1 MRVHTFKRAVV
12 ALALALPGA
21 AIASVVAAPAA
32 HADGCYTW
40 NRTLYQGRS
49 GSDVRQLQLR
59 IAGWAGNNDI
69 VELDGR
75 FGPKT
80 AAAVRRFQSAY
91 GLEVDG
97 IAGSQTYGKLYQI
110 QDDNCTPRH
119 FSWSEMDEGCGG
131 SGWTGGPLSSG
142 QTRQN
147 ALETMWKLEALRKSL
162 GDKPLIVT
170 SGFRS
175 RTCNNQVGGASDSQ
189 HLYGNAAD
197 LVSRDRSL
205 CQVARQARNHGFSG
219 IIGPGVSG
227 HNSHVHVDSRRENN
241 QDRSA
246 NRTYWAAPDC
256 GIPAGYR

>member
-1 MRVHTFKRAVV
+1 
-12 ALALALPGA
+12 
-21 AIASVVAAPAA
+21 
-32 HADGCYTW
+32 
-40 NRTLYQGRS
+40 
-49 GSDVRQLQLR
+49 
-59 IAGWAGNNDI
+59 GNNDI

-147 ALETMWKLEALRKSL
+147 ALETMWKLEA
-162 GDKPLIVT
+162 
-170 SGFRS
+170 
-175 RTCNNQVGGASDSQ
+175 
-189 HLYGNAAD
+189 
-197 LVSRDRSL
+197 
-205 CQVARQARNHGFSG
+205 
-219 IIGPGVSG
+219 
-227 HNSHVHVDSRRENN
+227 
-241 QDRSA
+241 
-246 NRTYWAAPDC
+246 
-256 GIPAGYR
+256 